1 MIFTWYVM
9 PNSVNNAEIEIDI
22 NEANDEKESG

>member
-9 PNSVNNAEIEIDI
+9 PNSVNNVEIEIDI
-22 NEANDEKESG
+22 NEANEEKESG

>member
-9 PNSVNNAEIEIDI
+9 PNSVNNVEIEIDI

>member
-9 PNSVNNAEIEIDI
+9 PNSVNNVEIEIDI
-22 NEANDEKESG
+22 NEANEEKDSG